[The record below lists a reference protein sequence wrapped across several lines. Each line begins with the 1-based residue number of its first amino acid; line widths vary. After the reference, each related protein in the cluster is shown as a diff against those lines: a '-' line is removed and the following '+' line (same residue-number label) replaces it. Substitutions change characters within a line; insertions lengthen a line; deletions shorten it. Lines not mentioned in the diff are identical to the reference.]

1 MQWLV
6 LDEADQL
13 MEMGFIADISII
25 FEELEKQKDSLQ
37 RGRRRS
43 VLLSATLN
51 EGTPMLVY
59 SEYPCVHVNAHVCS
73 ERPETTCTYVN
84 SVPFMLSLPP
94 SPYPTSAVRELAGC
108 SLHNPLYVDAAAEGS
123 WRKGVI
129 KQVEAA
135 EALLS
140 GKKRD
145 QTPSQLQQFCSVVP
159 CKLRLVALAACLLHH
174 CNVRFSCH
182 LSLCHCL
189 CMYVCADVCVYI
201 GMYACLSVLV
211 LYLVD

>member
-1 MQWLV
+1 
-6 LDEADQL
+6 
-13 MEMGFIADISII
+13 
-25 FEELEKQKDSLQ
+25 
-37 RGRRRS
+37 
-43 VLLSATLN
+43 
-51 EGTPMLVY
+51 
-59 SEYPCVHVNAHVCS
+59 
-73 ERPETTCTYVN
+73 
-84 SVPFMLSLPP
+84 MLSLPP

-108 SLHNPLYVDAAAEGS
+108 SLHNPLYIDAAAEVS

-129 KQVEAA
+129 KQVEAT

-189 CMYVCADVCVYI
+189 CMYVCADVCVYVHRYTC
-201 GMYACLSVLV
+201 MHVCLSWCSTWLADIANH
-211 LYLVD
+211 LLASMLTMFQPTHSENGGWKLLAMSH

>member
-1 MQWLV
+1 
-6 LDEADQL
+6 
-13 MEMGFIADISII
+13 
-25 FEELEKQKDSLQ
+25 
-37 RGRRRS
+37 
-43 VLLSATLN
+43 
-51 EGTPMLVY
+51 
-59 SEYPCVHVNAHVCS
+59 
-73 ERPETTCTYVN
+73 
-84 SVPFMLSLPP
+84 MLSLPP

-108 SLHNPLYVDAAAEGS
+108 SLHNPLYIDAAAEGS

-182 LSLCHCL
+182 LS
-189 CMYVCADVCVYI
+189 V
-201 GMYACLSVLV
+201 CLSVFVSLSV
-211 LYLVD
+211 SVCMCRCVCLRRYTCMHVCLSWCSTWLADIANHLLASMLTMFQPTHSENGGWKLLAMSD